1 MTMSSNDDLATWEAK
16 HAELIRKGELD
27 RSDAQAK
34 LALAR
39 KNVDRAR
46 ASLKADDPDQALV
59 SAETAMVNAAD
70 AVLALAGYRI
80 RGKTGSHRA
89 RFEYPRLPAQFT
101 ADSKFI
107 QIARSNR
114 NQATY
119 DYVGSVSPQLA
130 IEVTEAASRLVGS
143 IGPLIG

>member
-1 MTMSSNDDLATWEAK
+1 MSSNDDLATWEAK
-16 HAELIRKGELD
+16 HAELIRKRELD

-89 RFEYPRLPAQFT
+89 RFEYPRRPAQFM
-101 ADSKFI
+101 ADRKFI